1 MPESDL
7 RSRLLALYPTFAALS
22 ESALR
27 DLFSEAQLRKAPA
40 GALLFDERQPCQAF
54 PLLLEGSIRVSKVGS
69 NGREIQL
76 YRVVPG
82 EACVL
87 TSGCLLGNA
96 AYNARGV
103 AETGVAMLALPGSL
117 FSRLLATEAA
127 FRNYVFAVVFE
138 RLSDLMQLVD
148 AVAFQRLDRRLAS
161 LLLGKGRIVHGTHQ
175 QLADELGSVREIV
188 SRLLRSF
195 EERGWVKLERER
207 VTVLDPRSLAALQA
221 KRAV

>member
-1 MPESDL
+1 MSESDL
-7 RSRLLALYPTFAALS
+7 KSRLLALYPIFVALS
-22 ESALR
+22 EAALR
-27 DLFSEAQLRKAPA
+27 DLLAEGQFRKAPA
-40 GALLFDERQPCQAF
+40 GTLLFDERQPCQAF

-87 TSGCLLGNA
+87 TSSCLLANA

-138 RLSDLMQLVD
+138 RLSELMQLVE

-161 LLLGKGRIVHGTHQ
+161 LLLGKGRVVHSTHQ
-175 QLADELGSVREIV
+175 QLAEELGSVREIV
-188 SRLLRSF
+188 SRLLKDFSN
-195 EERGWVKLERER
+195 RGLVSVTREQ
-207 VTVLDPRSLAALQA
+207 VEVLDPRGLREIAEA
-221 KRAV
+221 

>member
-40 GALLFDERQPCQAF
+40 GALLFDEHQPCQAF

-188 SRLLRSF
+188 SRLLKNFSD
-195 EERGWVKLERER
+195 RGLVSVAREQIE
-207 VTVLDPRSLAALQA
+207 VLDPRGLREIAEA
-221 KRAV
+221 

>member
-1 MPESDL
+1 
-7 RSRLLALYPTFAALS
+7 LLALYPTFAGLS

-40 GALLFDERQPCQAF
+40 GALLFDEHQPCQAF

-188 SRLLRSF
+188 SRLLKNFSD
-195 EERGWVKLERER
+195 RGLVSVAREQIE
-207 VTVLDPRSLAALQA
+207 VLDPRGLREIAEA
-221 KRAV
+221 

>member
-7 RSRLLALYPTFAALS
+7 KSRLLALYPTFVALS
-22 ESALR
+22 PAGLR
-27 DLFSEAQLRKAPA
+27 RMFAQGQLRSVPA
-40 GALLFDERQPCQAF
+40 GTLMFDERQPCQAF

-87 TSGCLLGNA
+87 TSSCLLGNA

-103 AETGVAMLALPGSL
+103 AETSVAMLALPGSL
-117 FSRLLATEAA
+117 FSQLLATEAA
-127 FRNYVFAVVFE
+127 FRNYVFAVVYE
-138 RLSDLMQLVD
+138 RLSELMQLVD

-161 LLLGKGRIVHGTHQ
+161 ILLGKGKVVHSTHQ

-188 SRLLRSF
+188 SRLLKNFADRGLVSVAR
-195 EERGWVKLERER
+195 EEIEVLNPRGLRDVAE
-207 VTVLDPRSLAALQA
+207 T
-221 KRAV
+221 

>member
-7 RSRLLALYPTFAALS
+7 RSRLLALYPTFAGLS

-40 GALLFDERQPCQAF
+40 GALLFDEHQPCQAF

-188 SRLLRSF
+188 SRLLKNFSD
-195 EERGWVKLERER
+195 RGLVSVAREQIE
-207 VTVLDPRSLAALQA
+207 VLDPRGLREIAEA
-221 KRAV
+221 

>member
-1 MPESDL
+1 
-7 RSRLLALYPTFAALS
+7 LLALYPTFAALS

-54 PLLLEGSIRVSKVGS
+54 PLLLEGSIRVSKLGS

-103 AETGVAMLALPGSL
+103 AETAVAMLALPGSL

-188 SRLLRSF
+188 SRLLKNFSD
-195 EERGWVKLERER
+195 RGLVSVAREQIE
-207 VTVLDPRSLAALQA
+207 VLDPRGLREIAEA
-221 KRAV
+221 